1 MLSPMMETFLD
12 KTIQMLQNE
21 NLKKKIEILVLQPIM
36 QYMIELLFPYVIIV
50 CVVFGVLIIMLTSV
64 LYLLIMQM
72 SPIIYTPFPTGP
84 SFASFPAASVPAV
97 WWIIWYLDGV
107 KYPESGGYD

>member
-64 LYLLIMQM
+64 LYLLIVQM
-72 SPIIYTPFPTGP
+72 GGVAQVAQVALPT
-84 SFASFPAASVPAV
+84 
-97 WWIIWYLDGV
+97 
-107 KYPESGGYD
+107 

>member
-72 SPIIYTPFPTGP
+72 SPIIYTPFPTGS

-97 WWIIWYLDGV
+97 
-107 KYPESGGYD
+107 